1 MGFSGCCFGVVS
13 LPKDFGVLPA
23 PCDFGAVV
31 AEASAGVVSFLGT
44 FALASKTFAA
54 AGGATRGFAAG
65 TEAGTPIKAAFFW
78 AGSSV
83 VALAT
88 GLGGSA
94 FAFGSAGLGDST
106 FGGGVDGGLGVF
118 AFSASVLGDAFGASA
133 FGGGEATARL

>member
-1 MGFSGCCFGVVS
+1 MVS

-44 FALASKTFAA
+44 FAFALASKSFAA
-54 AGGATRGFAAG
+54 AGGAAGGLAAG
-65 TEAGTPIKAAFFW
+65 TEAGTPIKAAFFC

-88 GLGGSA
+88 GLDGSA

-106 FGGGVDGGLGVF
+106 FGGGVEGGLGVL
-118 AFSASVLGDAFGASA
+118 AFSGSALGDAFGASA

>member
-1 MGFSGCCFGVVS
+1 MVS

-31 AEASAGVVSFLGT
+31 AEASAEVVSFLGT
-44 FALASKTFAA
+44 FALASKSFAA
-54 AGGATRGFAAG
+54 AGGAAGGLAAG

-88 GLGGSA
+88 GLDGSA
-94 FAFGSAGLGDST
+94 FAFGSAGLGEST
-106 FGGGVDGGLGVF
+106 FGGGVEGGLGVL
-118 AFSASVLGDAFGASA
+118 AFSGSALGDAFGASA